1 MVSMTGKTVENESL
15 RQSPLRNV
23 RVLDCTWATGG
34 PYGTLLLAMLGAEVI
49 KIENPPSVTG
59 VSTRQMLLPQYGHQG
74 EDVHFLTYNRNKKS
88 MVIDLRSPSG
98 RQVFYDMVAKSDV
111 VFDNFRPGVV
121 KRLGIDYDTLKRINP
136 RIICTSAS
144 GFGSTGPDRA
154 RPAFDTI
161 IEASSGVT
169 HLLSRLLP
177 EGILP
182 PSYPGVSWADHVGG
196 LAASFATLVA
206 LYARE
211 FTGEGRMVDVGMQ
224 DILISMIGYLITGTA
239 NFKPFAD
246 PLPGMLWGTFRT
258 KDSHVVLCGHRDG
271 MWRSLA
277 RALGREEWLKDA
289 RYDSI
294 EKRQQRAG
302 ELRSMVEE
310 VLATGTTEKWLAVL
324 TAGGV
329 PCAPINSLE
338 DVIESPQV
346 SARNMI
352 VGIRHKGK
360 EILGPGNP
368 FKMSGLEEKFEA
380 PPGLGQHTDELL
392 RELLHYSAEKIAELR
407 KEGAVA

>member
-1 MVSMTGKTVENESL
+1 MKEKILEEKSL
-15 RQSPLRNV
+15 RQSPLKNV

-49 KIENPPSVTG
+49 KVENPPSVTG
-59 VSTRQMLLPQYGHQG
+59 VSTRQMLLPGYAHQG
-74 EDVHFLTYNRNKKS
+74 EDIHFLTYNRNKKS
-88 MVIDLRSPSG
+88 MVIDLRSPKG
-98 RQVFYDMVAKSDV
+98 RQVFHDMVAESDV

-121 KRLGIDYDTLKRINP
+121 DRLGIDYETLRHINP

-144 GFGSTGPDRA
+144 GFGSTGPDRE

-177 EGILP
+177 EGVLP
-182 PSYPGVSWADHVGG
+182 PCYPGVSWADHVGG
-196 LAASFATLVA
+196 LAAAFATLVA

-211 FTGEGRMVDVGMQ
+211 FTGEGRRVDVGMQ
-224 DILISMIGYLITGTA
+224 DILISMIGYLITGAA
-239 NFKPFAD
+239 NFRPFVD

-258 KDSHVVLCGHRDG
+258 KDGHVVLCGHRDG
-271 MWRSLA
+271 MWRNLA
-277 RALGREEWLKDA
+277 RALGREEWLQDA

-294 EKRQQRAG
+294 EKRQHWAE

-310 VLATGTTEKWLAVL
+310 VLATDTTADWLAIL

-329 PCAPINSLE
+329 PCGPINSLE

-360 EILGPGNP
+360 EIQGPGNP
-368 FKMSGLEEKFEA
+368 FKMSGLEERFEA
-380 PPGLGQHTDELL
+380 PPELGQHTDQLLKELL
-392 RELLHYSAEKIAELR
+392 GYSPEKIAELR
-407 KEGAVA
+407 KEGAIA